1 MEKEPRKQGPDLTVP
16 LRPEGTTVQE
26 CGDSSVVGNG
36 LAATARWVENSGK
49 ESDVFE
55 ELFIHGGRWKLPTQ
69 RTKIGDYVKHT
80 FSEHNQEA
88 DHLASLGADGTRKI
102 TVEESGNHE
111 RWKAVRE
118 FWDGSNKK
126 DGTCGCGIVIKGV
139 ERKKWITIRKI
150 AVPLEV
156 CSGLSAGACIMT
168 GILNLV
174 LKKKN
179 CVLKIMT
186 MH

>member
-1 MEKEPRKQGPDLTVP
+1 ME
-16 LRPEGTTVQE
+16 
-26 CGDSSVVGNG
+26 
-36 LAATARWVENSGK
+36 AAYLE
-49 ESDVFE
+49 D
-55 ELFIHGGRWKLPTQ
+55 
-69 RTKIGDYVKHT
+69 KIGDYAKHM

-111 RWKAVRE
+111 WWKAVRE
-118 FWDGSNKK
+118 FWNGSKKK
-126 DGTCGCGIVIKGV
+126 DGAGGFGIVIKGV
-139 ERKKWITIRKI
+139 DRKKWITIRKI

-174 LKKKN
+174 LKKKH

-186 MH
+186 LH